1 MRATKAQ
8 KNRVVHQIYR
18 AVNISIWF
26 QFLQF
31 CHEMW
36 EKALQRPLV
45 KLNSN
50 LFRPANFANW
60 SGFGQV
66 MTNGLKR
73 RVEFKYFAVKFLRNN
88 TEMWEKALQ
97 RQLVK
102 LNSNLFRPANFANWS
117 SFGQVMKMAQKRRV
131 KFLFIAK
138 FLHILD
144 SPNSRKGSSKREKLG
159 PFTRVSPDNLNVTV
173 PFKTAPPSH
182 NGLDGVLESSFRVH
196 VV

>member
-1 MRATKAQ
+1 MLNVFKAKLLKNKTEIEENVLQ
-8 KNRVVHQIYR
+8 K
-18 AVNISIWF
+18 
-26 QFLQF
+26 
-31 CHEMW
+31 
-36 EKALQRPLV
+36 PLV

-50 LFRPANFANW
+50 LFRPANFAN
-60 SGFGQV
+60 
-66 MTNGLKR
+66 R
-73 RVEFKYFAVKFLRNN
+73 
-88 TEMWEKALQ
+88 
-97 RQLVK
+97 
-102 LNSNLFRPANFANWS
+102 S
-117 SFGQVMKMAQKRRV
+117 SFGQVMKMAKKRQVEFRY
-131 KFLFIAK
+131 FAT